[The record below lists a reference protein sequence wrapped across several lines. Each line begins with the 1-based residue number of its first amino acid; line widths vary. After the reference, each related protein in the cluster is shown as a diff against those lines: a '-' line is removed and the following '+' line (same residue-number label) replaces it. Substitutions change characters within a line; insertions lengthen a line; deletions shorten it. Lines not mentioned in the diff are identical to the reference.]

1 MCLNREFK
9 EDYERRF
16 NGYIMKIIKSEYT
29 RWCIKKRN
37 EEKIISLNVTN
48 DNEIELLESLVGNED
63 VEITDVFA
71 PKELELIFEDARV
84 YRAVKSLTYKE
95 KLAIFLCFILE
106 LDKKEI
112 AEIMDYTSEQ
122 SVYKI
127 CERAISKIKE
137 RIDFENGMY

>member
-1 MCLNREFK
+1 MRLNREFR

-16 NGYIMKIIKSEYT
+16 NGYIMRIIKNEYI
-29 RWCIKKRN
+29 RWSKK
-37 EEKIISLNVTN
+37 EKERQKVISLNITTDIETELIEELIGDN
-48 DNEIELLESLVGNED
+48 DISVKESL
-63 VEITDVFA
+63 A
-71 PKELELIFEDARV
+71 PNELELIFEDARV

-106 LDKKEI
+106 LDKNQVAK
-112 AEIMDYTSEQ
+112 IMGFSSQQ

-137 RIDFENGMY
+137 RVELEND